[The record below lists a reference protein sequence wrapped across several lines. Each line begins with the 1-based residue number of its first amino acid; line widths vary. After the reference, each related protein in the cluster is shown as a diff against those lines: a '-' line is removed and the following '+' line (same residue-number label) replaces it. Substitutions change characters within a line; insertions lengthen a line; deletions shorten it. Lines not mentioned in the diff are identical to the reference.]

1 MNKNELDSLINQ
13 GEGQNLEF
21 KESYSS
27 SLAKEICAF
36 ANASG
41 GKILI
46 GITDSGELKGISITN
61 RLKSQI
67 TDIARKHES
76 PVKISL
82 EEVDNVLAVNVPE
95 GSDKPYSTSGK
106 FYLRTGPNSQ
116 QLSRDEIREFFQREG
131 KIVFVEKFNKVFNLK
146 ADISNKAYK
155 TFLQLSNITNKISRA
170 QLLEN
175 LNLIGENNLK
185 NAGVLLF
192 CKDVEKFI
200 NYATIRCITFQG
212 TENLKILDRKEFS
225 SDLYSNYLNA
235 LKYLKEKLNTEYI
248 IRTAGPREEKLEL
261 PEEALKEALLNA
273 LGHRDYFATAEI
285 AVEIYSDRVEIINPG
300 GLVKG
305 FKKQDL
311 GKKSNPRNILLFGL
325 LQRMDLVEKAG
336 TGIKRIR
343 DEMKN
348 YKLPNPKIDVNGD
361 WFNIIFKRPQDSYE
375 DRIFGKKLK
384 EKKWSERLGEK
395 LGERLGENEG
405 KILDLIY
412 KNKFITT
419 KELSDKIGIS
429 TTAIDNN
436 IAKLKQKGILKR
448 IGPAKGGHWEI
459 VDR

>member
-13 GEGQNLEF
+13 GEGQNIEF
-21 KESYSS
+21 KEKYSS

-46 GITDSGELKGISITN
+46 GITDSSELKGISITN

-76 PVKISL
+76 PVTILL
-82 EEVDNVLAVNVPE
+82 EEVDNVLVVNVPE
-95 GSDKPYSTSGK
+95 GTDKPYSTSGK

-116 QLSRDEIREFFQREG
+116 QLSRDEIRDFFQSEG
-131 KIVFVEKFNKVFNLK
+131 KIVFDEKFNKVFNIK
-146 ADISNKAYK
+146 TDISNKAYK
-155 TFLQLSNITNKISRA
+155 TFLQLSNISNRITRG

-175 LNLIGENNLK
+175 LNLLSNNHLK

-192 CKDVEKFI
+192 CKNVEKFI
-200 NYATIRCITFQG
+200 NYATVRCITFQG
-212 TENLKILDRKEFS
+212 TENLKILDRKEFNF
-225 SDLYSNYLNA
+225 DLYSNYLDA
-235 LKYLKEKLNTEYI
+235 LNYLKEKLNTEYI
-248 IRTAGPREEKLEL
+248 IRTAGPRVEKLEL

-273 LGHRDYFATAEI
+273 LGHRDYFSTAQV

-305 FKKQDL
+305 FRKQDL
-311 GKKSNPRNILLFGL
+311 GKKSKPRNLLLFSL

-348 YKLPNPKIDVNGD
+348 YKLPNPKLETNGD

-375 DRIFGKKLK
+375 DRIYGKKVK
-384 EKKWSERLGEK
+384 EKKWSEKWSEK
-395 LGERLGENEG
+395 WSDLSKRQIAIIAEITDNP
-405 KILDLIY
+405 KISR
-412 KNKFITT
+412 
-419 KELSDKIGIS
+419 KELSRELGINPS
-429 TTAIDNN
+429 AIQRH
-436 IAKLKQKGILKR
+436 IEKLKEKGILKR
-448 IGPAKGGHWEI
+448 VGPAKGGHWEI
-459 VDR
+459 IEK

>member
-1 MNKNELDSLINQ
+1 MNKNELDSLVNQ

-36 ANASG
+36 ANAGG

-46 GITDSGELKGISITN
+46 GIVDSGEIKGISITN

-67 TDIARKHES
+67 TDIARNHES
-76 PVKISL
+76 PVIISL
-82 EEVDNVLAVNVPE
+82 EEIDNVLVVNVPE
-95 GSDKPYSTSGK
+95 GTDKPYSTSGK
-106 FYLRTGPNSQ
+106 FYLRIGPNSQ
-116 QLSRDEIREFFQREG
+116 QLSRDEIREFFQHEG
-131 KIVFVEKFNKVFNLK
+131 KIDFVQKLNKDFNIKT
-146 ADISNKAYK
+146 DISTKAYNN
-155 TFLQLSNITNKISRA
+155 FLQLSKISNKITRK

-175 LNLIGENNLK
+175 LNLLSNNHIK
-185 NAGVLLF
+185 NAGVLIL
-192 CKDVEKFI
+192 CKDVEKYI
-200 NYATIRCITFQG
+200 NHATIRCITFQG

-225 SDLYSNYLNA
+225 SDLHSNYLGA
-235 LKYLKEKLNTEYI
+235 LQYLKEKLNTEYI

-261 PEEALKEALLNA
+261 PEEALKEAVLNA
-273 LGHRDYFATAEI
+273 LGHRDYFSTAQV

-305 FKKQDL
+305 LRKQDL
-311 GKKSNPRNILLFGL
+311 GRKSKPRNLLLFSL
-325 LQRMDLVEKAG
+325 LQRMNLVEKAG

-343 DEMKN
+343 DEMKS
-348 YKLPNPKIDVNGD
+348 YKLPNPKIDTDEN
-361 WFNIIFKRPQDSYE
+361 WFNMIFKRPQDSFE
-375 DRIFGKKLK
+375 DRIFGKKRK

-395 LGERLGENEG
+395 LGARLGENEE
-405 KILDLIY
+405 KILDLIIKDNY
-412 KNKFITT
+412 ITT

-459 VDR
+459 TEY